1 MSVRVRF
8 APSPTGKLHLGN
20 VRTAIFNYLYARNKG
35 GKFILRLEDT
45 DAERS
50 TEESVKNLI
59 SDLKWLGIQW
69 DEGPEVGGNYGP
81 YRQTERYHIYK
92 EHLEKLVKEG
102 KAYPCY
108 CDKESLDRLREEA
121 REKGRNF
128 IYPGTC
134 RNLTEKERKEKEAA
148 NIKPSFR
155 LKITPH
161 TVSFNDLIRGNVS
174 IHTDLF
180 GDFIIVRQDLSPT
193 YNFAVVIDDYLMKI
207 TDVLRGEDHL
217 SNTPKQIIL
226 YDMFGY
232 EKPRFG
238 HFSMILGPDNSKLS
252 KRHGD
257 VSLAAFREKG
267 FLSEALF
274 NALALLGW
282 SDPDEREILKIEE
295 LMERFSLD
303 RINKSAAVFDEN
315 KFRYIN
321 KQHIISLD
329 IKDFAEKAKPY
340 FEKEEIIPKEF
351 DENIQN
357 WFLKLCELI
366 QKRVTLLSD
375 VVSQSKTVFE
385 YDPSAIDDEG
395 RAVLEE
401 EECLKVILA
410 YAVKSEN
417 RDLTTREKYIELV
430 NEIKNELKVKGKNL
444 YHPLRLCVSSSMSG
458 PDLDILVPVIE
469 IGASLDLP
477 IKIESSSK
485 RAWRLVNFLREQGY
499 KI

>member
-1 MSVRVRF
+1 MQEVTKNINYVRVRF

-20 VRTAIFNYLYARNKG
+20 VRTAIFNYLYARNKA

-50 TEESVKNLI
+50 TEESVLNLI
-59 SDLKWLGIQW
+59 NDLRWLGVDW
-69 DEGPEVGGNYGP
+69 DEGPEVGGDYGP
-81 YRQTERYHIYK
+81 YRQTERYHIYRD
-92 EHLEKLVKEG
+92 HLEKLLKEG

-108 CDKESLDRLREEA
+108 CDKDLLDKLREEA
-121 REKGRNF
+121 REQGKNF

-134 RNLTEKERKEKEAA
+134 RNLTEKERREKEESG
-148 NIKPSFR
+148 IKPSFR
-155 LKITPH
+155 VKVSPQTI
-161 TVSFNDLIRGNVS
+161 SFNDLIRGNVS

-193 YNFAVVIDDYLMKI
+193 YNFAVVIDDALMKI

-226 YDMFGY
+226 YEMFGY

-282 SDPDEREILKIEE
+282 SDPEEKEILKIDE
-295 LMERFSLD
+295 LIKRFSLD

-315 KFRYIN
+315 KFKFIN
-321 KQHIISLD
+321 KQHIMALNVE
-329 IKDFAEKAKPY
+329 DFAQMAKQY
-340 FEKEEIIPKEF
+340 FEKENIIPAKMGEDIF
-351 DENIQN
+351 R
-357 WFLKLCELI
+357 WFVKLCELV
-366 QKRVTLLSD
+366 QKRVALLNE
-375 VVSQSKTVFE
+375 VLVQSKVVFE
-385 YDPSAIDDEG
+385 FEPSAIEDEG
-395 RAVLEE
+395 KAVLED
-401 EECLKVILA
+401 EECLKVVLA
-410 YAVKSEN
+410 YAIKSQG

-458 PDLDILVPVIE
+458 PDLDLLVPVIE
-469 IGASLDLP
+469 IGASL
-477 IKIESSSK
+477 
-485 RAWRLVNFLREQGY
+485 
-499 KI
+499 

>member
-1 MSVRVRF
+1 MDIRVRF

-20 VRTAIFNYLYARNKG
+20 VRTAIFNYLYAKSKG

-50 TEESVKNLI
+50 TEESIKNLI
-59 SDLKWLGIQW
+59 YDLKWLGIKW
-69 DEGPEVGGNYGP
+69 DEGPEVGGDYGP
-81 YRQTERYHIYK
+81 YRQTERYEIYRK
-92 EHLEKLVKEG
+92 YLEKLLEEG

-108 CDKESLDRLREEA
+108 CNKESLDILRNEA
-121 REKGRNF
+121 REKGKNF

-134 RNLTEKERKEKEAA
+134 KNLTEKEKKAKEASG
-148 NIKPSFR
+148 IKPSFR
-155 LKITPH
+155 LKVEPH

-180 GDFIIVRQDLSPT
+180 GDFIIFRQDMSPT
-193 YNFAVVIDDYLMKI
+193 YNFAVVIDDFLMKI

-226 YDMFGY
+226 YEMFGF

-238 HFSMILGPDNSKLS
+238 HFSMILGKDNSKLS

-257 VSLAAFREKG
+257 VSLSAFREKG

-282 SDPDEREILKIEE
+282 SDPEEREILKIDE
-295 LMERFSLD
+295 LIERFSLE
-303 RINKSAAVFDEN
+303 RVNKSAAVFDED
-315 KFRYIN
+315 KFKFIN
-321 KQHIISLD
+321 KQHIMSLD
-329 IKDFAEKAKPY
+329 LKDFAQRARIY
-340 FEKEEIIPKEF
+340 FEKEGLIPEKF
-351 DENIQN
+351 DEKVEN
-357 WFLKLCELI
+357 WFLKLCQLI
-366 QKRVTLLSD
+366 QKRVTLLNE
-375 VVSQSKTVFE
+375 VVPQSKVVFE
-385 YDPSAIDDEG
+385 YDPSSIDDECK
-395 RAVLEE
+395 AVLEE
-401 EECLKVILA
+401 EECLKVILS

-430 NEIKNELKVKGKNL
+430 NELKNELKVKGKNL
-444 YHPLRLCVSSSMSG
+444 YHPLRLCVSTSMSG
-458 PDLDILVPVIE
+458 PDLDMLVPVIE
-469 IGASLDLP
+469 IGSKLDLP
-477 IKIESSSK
+477 FKIKNSSK
-485 RAWRLVNFLREQGY
+485 RAWKLINYLREKGY

>member
-20 VRTAIFNYLYARNKG
+20 VRTAIFNYLYAKNKG

-50 TEESVKNLI
+50 TEESVRNLI
-59 SDLKWLGIQW
+59 SDLKWLGIHW
-69 DEGPEVGGNYGP
+69 DEGPEVGGSYGP
-81 YRQTERYHIYK
+81 YRQTERYQIYR
-92 EHLEKLVKEG
+92 EHLERLLKEG

-121 REKGRNF
+121 REKGHNF

-134 RNLTEKERKEKEAA
+134 RNLTEKERKEKEASGV
-148 NIKPSFR
+148 KPSFR

-161 TVSFNDLIRGNVS
+161 TVSFNDLIRGSVS

-193 YNFAVVIDDYLMKI
+193 YNFAVVIDDSLMKI

-226 YDMFGY
+226 YDMFNY

-282 SDPDEREILKIEE
+282 SHPEEKEILKIDE
-295 LMERFSLD
+295 LVESFSLE

-315 KFRYIN
+315 KFKYIN
-321 KQHIISLD
+321 KQHINSLGVSA
-329 IKDFAEKAKPY
+329 FAELARPY
-340 FEKEEIIPKEF
+340 FEKENIVPKEF
-351 DENIQN
+351 DENVNN

-366 QKRVTLLSD
+366 QKRVALLSE

-385 YDPSAIDDEG
+385 FDPSSMDDEAK
-395 RAVLEE
+395 AVLEE
-401 EECLKVILA
+401 EECLKVILSF
-410 YAVKSEN
+410 AVKSEN
-417 RDLTTREKYIELV
+417 RDLTTREKFIELV

-458 PDLDILVPVIE
+458 PDLDLLVPVIE
-469 IGASLDLP
+469 MGASLDLEV
-477 IKIESSSK
+477 KIENSSK